1 MFRQLIL
8 GVGNNWLVSQ
18 AMQQYGMRLGASRFV
33 AGSELDDAIKVV
45 KDLNRDGIR
54 ATLDHL
60 GESITRAEEAI
71 QARDSYLRMLEVIHQ
86 EGVQSHVSLKLT
98 MMGLNL
104 SVDMARENLR
114 QIVAKAHDYGNFVR
128 IDMEDSRFTTDTL
141 NLFQEIWSEY
151 PANVGVVLQAYL
163 YRTMDDLK
171 TLSGVGRNLRIVK
184 GAYMEPVSVAFPSK
198 PDVDDNYVR
207 LVEYSLS
214 HGNYTAVATHDEV
227 IIGHV
232 LRYVKD
238 HHIAADQFEF
248 QMLYGV
254 KYSVLRDLAREGYQT
269 RVYVPWGRDWY
280 AYYLRRIA
288 ERPANLLFF
297 ARNLVKR

>member
-45 KDLNRDGIR
+45 KDLNRDGIS

-71 QARDSYLRMLEVIHQ
+71 QARDSYLRMLDVIHQ

-104 SVDMARENLR
+104 SADMARENLR

-238 HHIAADQFEF
+238 HHIAPDQFEF

>member
-33 AGSELDDAIKVV
+33 AGSELDDAIKVI
-45 KDLNRDGIR
+45 KDLNRNGIM

-60 GESITRAEEAI
+60 GESISRAEEAV

-141 NLFQEIWSEY
+141 QLFQEIWSEY

-238 HHIAADQFEF
+238 HHIPPDQFEF

-254 KYSVLRDLAREGYQT
+254 KYSVLQDLAREGYQT

-280 AYYLRRIA
+280 AYYLRRLA

>member
-71 QARDSYLRMLEVIHQ
+71 QARDSYLRMLDVIHQ

-104 SVDMARENLR
+104 SPDMARENLR
-114 QIVAKAHDYGNFVR
+114 QIVAKAHEYGNFVR

-238 HHIAADQFEF
+238 HHIAPDQFEF

-297 ARNLVKR
+297 ARSLVKR

>member
-71 QARDSYLRMLEVIHQ
+71 QARDSYLRMLDVIHQ

-238 HHIAADQFEF
+238 HHIAPDQFEF

>member
-45 KDLNRDGIR
+45 KDLNGDGIR

-71 QARDSYLRMLEVIHQ
+71 QARDSYLRMLDVIHQ